1 MASVEL
7 KNSPRLLTIHIQKA
21 KYDAIL
27 RHKSV
32 VLKRYSGHN
41 HKNCERYSEFQQ
53 RETGRF
59 KH

>member
-27 RHKSV
+27 RHKS
-32 VLKRYSGHN
+32 SGHN